1 MPEQVY
7 PIAAICAGACIAFAV
22 VVLGDRAQSIDATAW
37 LERVRHPRDHPGSE
51 MPRPGPWSKALAV
64 TGIDARL
71 VNLVERAGWRE
82 SPERLTA
89 FAVGLSAS
97 LAVIGCASG
106 SMLGLAGAAVLAA
119 IGLTGGLGLCSLVLR
134 TAIVSRRRRLAGE
147 LIPLLELFTLEL
159 SGGGSALSA
168 LGTVSTRL
176 QGELASDVRRLLI
189 ASQVVGSSPFEARL
203 MRYSE
208 QLEIPAIA
216 SLATILAASREYGT
230 GALQGVRALAT
241 DLRHAQRR
249 ELIAQSRR
257 ALNHVLLPA
266 GVGVLLPF
274 LAVVMFPAVTALQ
287 RNLH

>member
-1 MPEQVY
+1 MLESIY
-7 PIAAICAGACIAFAV
+7 PLGAICAGGCFAFAM
-22 VVLGDRAQSIDATAW
+22 LAIGESAEGIDATAW
-37 LERVRHPRDHPGSE
+37 LERRRQPELTPSTAE
-51 MPRPGPWSKALAV
+51 PGPWSKALAG
-64 TGIDARL
+64 TGMHARL
-71 VNLVERAGWRE
+71 GELVERAGWRE
-82 SPERLTA
+82 SPERLSA
-89 FAVGLSAS
+89 FAVGLSACV
-97 LAVIGCASG
+97 AVVGAASAPF
-106 SMLGLAGAAVLAA
+106 LGLADALVLGG
-119 IGLTGGLGLCSLVLR
+119 IGLACGLGLCSLVLR
-134 TAIVSRRRRLAGE
+134 TAIVSRRRHLAAE

-168 LGTVSTRL
+168 LGMVSTKL
-176 QGELASDVRRLLI
+176 QGELASDLRRLLL

-208 QLEIPAIA
+208 QLNIPAIA

-230 GALQGVRALAT
+230 AALQGVRALAT

-249 ELIAQSRR
+249 DLIAHSRK

-266 GVGVLLPF
+266 GVGVLMPF

>member
-1 MPEQVY
+1 MPEPIY
-7 PIAAICAGACIAFAV
+7 PIAAICAGACVSFAIV
-22 VVLGDRAQSIDATAW
+22 AVADRAQSIDAVAW
-37 LERVRHPRDHPGSE
+37 LERARNPQARPGSE
-51 MPRPGPWSKALAV
+51 MPGPWSKALAF
-64 TGIDARL
+64 TGMHARL
-71 VNLVERAGWRE
+71 ADLVERAGWRE
-82 SPERLTA
+82 SPERLSA
-89 FAVGLSAS
+89 FALGLSGS
-97 LAVIGCASG
+97 LAVVGAASG
-106 SMLGLAGAAVLAA
+106 SMLGFVSAPVLAA
-119 IGLTGGLGLCSLVLR
+119 LGLAGGLGLCSLVLR
-134 TAIVSRRRRLAGE
+134 DAIASRRVSLAAE

-176 QGELASDVRRLLI
+176 QGELASDVRRLLV

-208 QLEIPAIA
+208 RLEIPAIA

-230 GALQGVRALAT
+230 GALQGVRALAA

-274 LAVVMFPAVTALQ
+274 LAVVMFPAVTALH
-287 RNLH
+287 RNLP